1 MAQTHSKLGFDALGG
16 QVKSVLDVHF
26 FVKDGMVQIEDGMAE
41 KEMRHESF
49 FMNEIHKAEAGAM

>member
-1 MAQTHSKLGFDALGG
+1 MAQMHSKLGFGALRG

-26 FVKDGMVQIEDGMAE
+26 FVRDGMVQIEDGVAD

-49 FMNEIHKAEAGAM
+49 FMNEILKAEIVE